1 MTPPATSSQGAFLL
15 LGLSQGYSNAVR
27 SRKVLPIKK
36 ATHSPEIPGR
46 SRCLAFPLRLGALS
60 AALAILAASSS
71 GALAQKKYDVGAT
84 DTEIKIGNIMPYSGP
99 ASAYGVIGKTEAAYF
114 KKINDD
120 GGINGRKIN
129 FISYDDGYSPPKTV
143 EQARKLVE
151 SDEVLL
157 IFNSLGTPSNSA
169 IQKYMNSK
177 KVPQLFVATG
187 ATKWNDPKNFP
198 WTMGWQPSYQSETQ
212 IYAKYILKEKPER
225 QDRGALSER
234 RLRQGLSERPEGRSR
249 RQGGSMIIAEESFET
264 TEPTIDNHIVKLK
277 SSGADVFVDIATPK
291 FAAQA
296 IKKVA
301 EIEWKPLHFLNNVS
315 ASVGSVIK
323 PAGFENAQ
331 DIISAA
337 YLKDA
342 SDPQWNNDP
351 GMKEFYAFLAKDFP
365 EGDKLDQGT
374 VVGYGVAQTL
384 VQVLKQC
391 GDNLTRENIMKQAAN
406 LKDFRTEVLLPG
418 IKINTSPTDFAP
430 ISSLQLMK
438 FKGERWN
445 LFGDVISADVG
456 G

>member
-1 MTPPATSSQGAFLL
+1 MPVAPNRVAIA
-15 LGLSQGYSNAVR
+15 
-27 SRKVLPIKK
+27 
-36 ATHSPEIPGR
+36 
-46 SRCLAFPLRLGALS
+46 S
-60 AALAILAASSS
+60 AALLILAASTS
-71 GALAQKKYDVGAT
+71 GVSAQKKYDTGAT

-114 KKINDD
+114 KKINDA
-120 GGINGRKIN
+120 GGINGRKID
-129 FISYDDGYSPPKTV
+129 FVSYDDAYSPPKAV

-169 IQKYMNSK
+169 IHKYMNSK

-187 ATKWNDPKNFP
+187 ATKWNDPKEFP
-198 WTMGWQPSYQSETQ
+198 WTMGWQPSYQSEGH
-212 IYAKYILKEKPER
+212 IYAKYLLKEKP
-225 QDRGALSER
+225 GAKIAVLYQNDDYGKDY
-234 RLRQGLSERPEGRSR
+234 LKGLKDGLGEKAA
-249 RQGGSMIIAEESFET
+249 SMIVAEESFET
-264 TEPTIDNHIVKLK
+264 TEPTVDNHIVKLK

-301 EIEWKPLHFLNNVS
+301 EVDWKPLHILNNVS
-315 ASVGSVIK
+315 ASVASVIK

-331 DIISAA
+331 GIISAA

-342 SDPQWNNDP
+342 SDPQWDNDP
-351 GMKEFYAFLAKDFP
+351 GMKAFYEFMAKDFP
-365 EGDKLDQGT
+365 EGNKLDQGT

-391 GDNLTRENIMKQAAN
+391 GDNLTRENVMKQAAS
-406 LKDFRTEVLLPG
+406 LKDFRTEVMLPG

-430 ISSLQLMK
+430 INHLQLMR
-438 FKGERWN
+438 FQGERWN
-445 LFGDVISADVG
+445 LFGDVISGQVG

>member
-1 MTPPATSSQGAFLL
+1 MPLEFHAIGKE
-15 LGLSQGYSNAVR
+15 G
-27 SRKVLPIKK
+27 
-36 ATHSPEIPGR
+36 EIMPVITNR
-46 SRCLAFPLRLGALS
+46 IAIAS
-60 AALAILAASSS
+60 AAAFAVLAASSS
-71 GALAQKKYDVGAT
+71 GALAQKKYDSGAT

-114 KKINDD
+114 KKINDV

-157 IFNSLGTPSNSA
+157 IFNALGTPPNSA
-169 IQKYMNSK
+169 IHKYMNAK

-187 ATKWNDPKNFP
+187 ATKWNDPKEFP

-212 IYAKYILKEKPER
+212 IYAKYILKEKPAAKIAVLY
-225 QDRGALSER
+225 QNDDYGKDYLKGLKDGLGAKAA
-234 RLRQGLSERPEGRSR
+234 
-249 RQGGSMIIAEESFET
+249 SMIIAEESFET
-264 TEPTIDNHIVKLK
+264 SEPTIDNHIVKLK
-277 SSGADVFVDIATPK
+277 ASGADVFIDIATPK

-323 PAGFENAQ
+323 PAGYDNSQ
-331 DIISAA
+331 GIISAA

-342 SDPQWNNDP
+342 SDPQWDNDP
-351 GMKEFYAFLAKDFP
+351 GMKLFYEFMAKDYP
-365 EGDKLDQGT
+365 EGNKLDNST
-374 VVGYGVAQTL
+374 VVAFGVAQTL
-384 VQVLKQC
+384 VEVLRKC
-391 GDNLTRENIMKQAAN
+391 GDNLTRENIMKQAAD

-430 ISSLQLMK
+430 LSQLQLMK
-438 FKGERWN
+438 FKGEKWE
-445 LFGDVISADVG
+445 LFGDIISADVG

>member
-1 MTPPATSSQGAFLL
+1 MPVTTSRFA
-15 LGLSQGYSNAVR
+15 
-27 SRKVLPIKK
+27 
-36 ATHSPEIPGR
+36 
-46 SRCLAFPLRLGALS
+46 LA
-60 AALAILAASSS
+60 AALALLAASSS
-71 GALAQKKYDVGAT
+71 GALAQKKYDTGAT

-114 KKINDD
+114 KKINDA

-129 FISYDDGYSPPKTV
+129 FISYDDGYSPPKAV

-151 SDEVLL
+151 SDEVLFV
-157 IFNSLGTPSNSA
+157 FNSLGTPSNSA
-169 IQKYMNSK
+169 IHKYMNSK

-198 WTMGWQPSYQSETQ
+198 WTMGWQPNYQSETQ
-212 IYAKYILKEKPER
+212 IYAKYLLKNKPDAKIAVLY
-225 QDRGALSER
+225 QNDDYGKDYLK
-234 RLRQGLSERPEGRSR
+234 GLEDGLGPKAAT
-249 RQGGSMIIAEESFET
+249 MIVARESFET
-264 TEPTIDNHIVKLK
+264 TEPTIDSHIVKLK
-277 SSGADVFVDIATPK
+277 SSGADVFIDIATPK

-315 ASVGSVIK
+315 ASVGSVLK
-323 PAGFENAQ
+323 PAGFQNSQ

-342 SDPQWNNDP
+342 SDPQWDNDP
-351 GMKEFYAFLAKDFP
+351 GMMELYAFIAKDYP
-365 EGDKLDQGT
+365 EGDKLDQST
-374 VVGYGVAQTL
+374 VVGFGVAQTL

-391 GDNLTRENIMKQAAN
+391 GDNLTRENIMKQAAS
-406 LKDFRTEVLLPG
+406 LKDFRTEVMLPG
-418 IKINTSPTDFAP
+418 IKINTGPDDFAP
-430 ISSLQLMK
+430 ISQLQLMR